1 MDESGTF
8 SISDAPADG
17 EATVVS
23 VTGEVDMETS
33 PSFQRGLLQAI
44 GAGRGGLIVDLSL
57 ASFIDSTA
65 LTQLVEGAD
74 ERLQIGR
81 GVGDGHAA
89 RAVQDDSHRAVVAV
103 LGHEHDGAA
112 EVRVDELRRRDQ
124 QRSAQRLVHR

>member
-33 PSFQRGLLQAI
+33 PSFQRGLLRAI
-44 GAGRGGLIVDLSL
+44 GAGRGGLIVDLSQ

-65 LTQLVEGAD
+65 LTSLV
-74 ERLQIGR
+74 
-81 GVGDGHAA
+81 
-89 RAVQDDSHRAVVAV
+89 RAF
-103 LGHEHDGAA
+103 
-112 EVRVDELRRRDQ
+112 DELRKAGGGKLAIVARDSRM
-124 QRSAQRLVHR
+124 RSLFEVARLDRDFDVYSSRDEALEAVEVRDRSDPSTASDAK